1 MARTRGKVLIV
12 EDDPAL
18 RRMVAGYLGVLGFET
33 LEAADGAS
41 AIRVLS
47 EPPTLMLVCLDLM
60 LPETSGY
67 EVCEFIRSSTHLKHL
82 PVLMMSA
89 RTLPEDRAH
98 AEEVGVSSYLIKP
111 FSRAEFSRQV
121 ERVLTR
127 AAESGV
133 GG

>member
-1 MARTRGKVLIV
+1 MAPKGKVLIV

-18 RRMVAGYLGVLGFET
+18 RRLVAGYLGVLGFET
-33 LEAADGAS
+33 VEAADGAS
-41 AIRVLS
+41 AIRLLS
-47 EPPTLMLVCLDLM
+47 QAPALCLVCLDLM

-67 EVCEFIRSSTHLKHL
+67 EVCEYIRSSPALKHL

-111 FSRAEFSRQV
+111 FTRAEFSRQV
-121 ERVLTR
+121 EQVLIR
-127 AAESGV
+127 AKASGV
-133 GG
+133 SG